1 MRVEPGVE
9 DRDLD
14 VAAAL
19 AGRRLG
25 QVGRC
30 ARGRDAAAPA
40 ADVARAV
47 DSAAAD
53 VAGAV
58 DTAAADIAGAVDA
71 LEQPVLADRRDPLVV
86 ALGAAFANPAQ
97 YLVQRDALVVAGG
110 SLRVDDADQRQA
122 KPRVGLVDP
131 RVDDQ
136 VGQFGQ
142 FAEDEILVGDRDD
155 QLVGDEAVARA
166 AYRHSQCLHEW
177 RSGISD

>member
-58 DTAAADIAGAVDA
+58 DTAAADVSGAVDA

-86 ALGAAFANPAQ
+86 ALGAAVANPAQ
-97 YLVQRDALVVAGG
+97 YLVQRGALVVAVG
-110 SLRVDDADQRQA
+110 SLRVDDADQGQA
-122 KPRVGLVDP
+122 EPRVGLVDP

-136 VGQFGQ
+136 VGQVSQ

-155 QLVGDEAVARA
+155 HLVGDEAFACA
-166 AYRHSQCLHEW
+166 AYRHSQCPP
-177 RSGISD
+177 